1 MTANKVSEMTNDNP
15 GGRSAMKISVVRDIL
30 EANDRIAQQ
39 NRDLFEENK
48 LLVIN
53 LMSSPGAGKTSL
65 LERSIN
71 ALKKDLS
78 MGVIEGDIQS
88 SQDAERIA
96 QTGIPVVQI
105 NTGGAC
111 HLDGNMIRDTF
122 GEFSFKDL
130 DLLVVEN
137 VGNLVCPAEFKV
149 GEDFKAMILSVTEGD
164 DKPAKYPLMFHES
177 SVLLINKID
186 LLPYVD
192 CSVEKIRED
201 ALKINPDLAI
211 FEISC
216 KTGEG
221 LEDWYD
227 WIRERAKDKEAS
239 Q

>member
-1 MTANKVSEMTNDNP
+1 MTANEVSEMTNDNP
-15 GGRSAMKISVVRDIL
+15 GGRSGMKISVVRDIL

-39 NRDLFEENK
+39 NRDLFDENK

-65 LERSIN
+65 LERSIRT
-71 ALKKDLS
+71 LKKDLNI
-78 MGVIEGDIQS
+78 GVIEGDIQS

-149 GEDFKAMILSVTEGD
+149 GEDFKTMILSVTEGD

-186 LLPYVD
+186 LLPHVD

-221 LEDWYD
+221 LEGWYN

-239 Q
+239 

>member
-1 MTANKVSEMTNDNP
+1 MKVS
-15 GGRSAMKISVVRDIL
+15 VVKNIL
-30 EANDRIAQQ
+30 AANDRIAQE
-39 NRDLFEENK
+39 NRAIFDEK
-48 LLVIN
+48 DLLVFN

-65 LERSIN
+65 LEKTID
-71 ALKKDLS
+71 ALKDELKI
-78 MGVIEGDIQS
+78 GVIEGDIQS

-96 QTGIPVVQI
+96 EKGIPAVQI

-122 GEFSFKDL
+122 KEFDFNVL

-177 SVLLINKID
+177 KVLLINKID

-192 CSVEKIRED
+192 CSVEKIREEV
-201 ALKINPDLAI
+201 LKINPGMTI

-221 LEDWYD
+221 LDAWYN
-227 WIRERAKDKEAS
+227 WVREEVKTRRSARKE
-239 Q
+239 

>member
-1 MTANKVSEMTNDNP
+1 
-15 GGRSAMKISVVRDIL
+15 MKISVVKNIL
-30 EANDRIAQQ
+30 EANDRIAQL
-39 NRDLFEENK
+39 NRRLFDEHN
-48 LLVIN
+48 LTVVN

-65 LERSIN
+65 LERTIQ
-71 ALKKDLS
+71 ALREDISLA
-78 MGVIEGDIQS
+78 VIEGDIQS

-96 QTGIPVVQI
+96 RMDIPVVQI

-122 GEFSFKDL
+122 GEFDLAAL

-137 VGNLVCPAEFKV
+137 VGNLVCPAEFKM

-192 CSVEKIRED
+192 CTVERIREES
-201 ALKINPDLAI
+201 LKINPRMTI

-221 LEDWYD
+221 LDAWYG
-227 WIRERAKDKEAS
+227 WLKQKVRTRKKT
-239 Q
+239 

>member
-1 MTANKVSEMTNDNP
+1 
-15 GGRSAMKISVVRDIL
+15 MKISVVRDIL

-39 NRDLFEENK
+39 NRDLFDENR

-65 LERSIN
+65 LERSIS
-71 ALKKDLS
+71 ALKKDLNI
-78 MGVIEGDIQS
+78 GVIEGDIQS

-149 GEDFKAMILSVTEGD
+149 GEDFKTMILSVTEGD

-192 CSVEKIRED
+192 CSVEKIKED

>member
-1 MTANKVSEMTNDNP
+1 
-15 GGRSAMKISVVRDIL
+15 MKISVVRNIL

-39 NRDLFEENK
+39 NRDLFNENG

-65 LERSIN
+65 LEKSID
-71 ALKKDLS
+71 ALKGDLRI
-78 MGVIEGDIQS
+78 GIIEGDIQS

-96 QTGIPVVQI
+96 KKGVPVVQI

-122 GEFSFKDL
+122 GEFNFFREI

-137 VGNLVCPAEFKV
+137 VGNLVCPAEFRV
-149 GEDFKAMILSVTEGD
+149 GEDFKVMILSVTEGD
-164 DKPAKYPLMFHES
+164 DKPTKYPLMFRES
-177 SVLLINKID
+177 KVLLINKID

-192 CSVEKIRED
+192 SSLEKIKED
-201 ALKINPDLAI
+201 SLKINPDLTI
-211 FEISC
+211 FRISC

-221 LEDWYD
+221 LEDWYN
-227 WIRERAKDKEAS
+227 WLRKQVKSREEDR
-239 Q
+239 

>member
-1 MTANKVSEMTNDNP
+1 MKV
-15 GGRSAMKISVVRDIL
+15 SVVRNIL

-39 NRDLFEENK
+39 NRDLFKENG
-48 LLVIN
+48 LLVVN

-65 LERSIN
+65 LERTIS
-71 ALKKDLS
+71 ALKDDLKI
-78 MGVIEGDIQS
+78 GIIEGDIQS

-96 QTGIPVVQI
+96 KTGIPVVQI

-164 DKPAKYPLMFHES
+164 DKPTKYPLMFHES

-192 CSVEKIRED
+192 CSVEKIKED
-201 ALKINPDLAI
+201 ALKINPGLAI

-221 LEDWYD
+221 LEDWYN
-227 WIRERAKDKEAS
+227 WIRERVKEKEAS

>member
-1 MTANKVSEMTNDNP
+1 MKVS
-15 GGRSAMKISVVRDIL
+15 VVKNIL
-30 EANDRIAQQ
+30 AANDRIAQE
-39 NRDLFEENK
+39 NRAIFDEKN
-48 LLVIN
+48 LLVFN

-65 LERSIN
+65 LEKTIG
-71 ALKKDLS
+71 ALKDQLN

-96 QTGIPVVQI
+96 QKGVPVVQI

-122 GEFSFKDL
+122 HAFDFDAL

-149 GEDFKAMILSVTEGD
+149 GEDFKVMILSVTEGE

-177 SVLLINKID
+177 KALLINKID

-192 CSVEKIRED
+192 CSVERIREES
-201 ALKINPDLAI
+201 LKVNPDLVI
-211 FEISC
+211 FEVSC
-216 KTGEG
+216 KTEEG
-221 LEDWYD
+221 LDAWYD
-227 WIRERAKDKEAS
+227 WLKGELKARS
-239 Q
+239 

>member
-1 MTANKVSEMTNDNP
+1 MKVS
-15 GGRSAMKISVVRDIL
+15 VVKNIL
-30 EANDRIAQQ
+30 EANERIAKQ
-39 NRDLFEENK
+39 NRDLFDQK
-48 LLVIN
+48 GLTVMN
-53 LMSSPGAGKTSL
+53 LMSSPGAGKTTL
-65 LERSIN
+65 LEKTID
-71 ALKKDLS
+71 ALKDHFNL
-78 MGVIEGDIQS
+78 GVIEGDIQS

-96 QTGIPVVQI
+96 NKGVPAVQI

-122 GEFSFKDL
+122 EEFDFDKL

-164 DKPAKYPLMFHES
+164 DKPSKYPLMFHES

-192 CSVEKIRED
+192 CSIEKIREES
-201 ALKINPDLAI
+201 LKINPKLTI

-216 KTGEG
+216 KTGQG
-221 LEDWYD
+221 LDNWFQ
-227 WIRERAKDKEAS
+227 WLKETVEQRKAS
-239 Q
+239 FASNE